1 MNLLKVPGSGPVRG
15 PVHPFLLRPVPPA
28 RQGPGH
34 LRLPVRPLAVGRGG
48 GHDGPARSGDGADV
62 WRGG

>member
-1 MNLLKVPGSGPVRG
+1 MNFLKVPGSGPVRG
-15 PVHPFLLRPVPPA
+15 PVHPVLLRAVPPA

-48 GHDGPARSGDGADV
+48 GDDGATGSGDGADV
-62 WRGG
+62 GRGG